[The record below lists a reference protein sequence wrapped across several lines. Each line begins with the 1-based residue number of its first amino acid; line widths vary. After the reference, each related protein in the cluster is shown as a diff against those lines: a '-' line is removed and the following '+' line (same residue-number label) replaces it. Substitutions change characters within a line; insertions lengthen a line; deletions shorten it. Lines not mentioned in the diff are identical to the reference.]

1 MTKRILCVD
10 DSSTLRKSVLM
21 ALEVIDVEI
30 IEAEDGVIGLEVLEK
45 ESGNFDLILL
55 DWFMPNM
62 NGQQFLEAVKADDRY
77 KHIPVVML
85 TTATDKIRMIQAIRT
100 GAKHYLTK
108 PFTQE
113 DLLIRVVQVLQ
124 LEL

>member
-10 DSSTLRKSVLM
+10 DSSTLRKSVIM

-30 IEAEDGVIGLEVLEK
+30 LEAEDGVIGLEVLEK
-45 ESGNFDLILL
+45 EKANFDLILL

-77 KHIPVVML
+77 KNIPVVML
-85 TTATDKIRMIQAIRT
+85 TTATDKTRMIQAIRT

>member
-10 DSSTLRKSVLM
+10 DSTTLRKSVLM
-21 ALEVIDVEI
+21 ALDVIDVEI
-30 IEAEDGVIGLEVLEK
+30 IEAEDGVIGLETLEK
-45 ESGNFDLILL
+45 EKGKFDLILL

-62 NGQQFLEAVKADDRY
+62 NGQQFLEAVKADTRY
-77 KHIPVVML
+77 KTIPVVML